1 MFGYIYITTNMLNG
15 KKYIG
20 KHQFPE
26 FDKFYKGSG
35 TALKKAFKKYGLHNF
50 KCEILQSVNNVPT
63 ICESF
68 DELNSSEIY
77 YINFYDAVNSSDY
90 YNMSWG
96 GEGVSSIDCTGSN
109 NSMFGVH
116 RVGED
121 APTYGRLW
129 YNNGVSNVMIP
140 PDKVQE
146 YELKGYTPG
155 QLPRKFSEKRAK
167 VRKDVMLGRVGYTN
181 GLVNVL
187 IFPEEIDKYVK
198 QGYVRGRTSKHQIN
212 KNMEKI

>member
-1 MFGYIYITTNMLNG
+1 M
-15 KKYIG
+15 
-20 KHQFPE
+20 E
-26 FDKFYKGSG
+26 
-35 TALKKAFKKYGLHNF
+35 
-50 KCEILQSVNNVPT
+50 NV
-63 ICESF
+63 
-68 DELNSSEIY
+68 DE
-77 YINFYDAVNSSDY
+77 D
-90 YNMSWG
+90 
-96 GEGVSSIDCTGSN
+96 
-109 NSMFGVH
+109 
-116 RVGED
+116 
-121 APTYGRLW
+121 GRLW
-129 YNNGVSNVMIP
+129 YNNGVSNVMIL